1 MCEALSHPQNAVVA
15 FSTLRAPHWL
25 MSISGQVPVLARIA
39 VFACMVGLLAA
50 CTSGGAPPSSP
61 MAEAATASP
70 DAGGSAE
77 PPTSDP
83 EKAEAVMQIVRDYME
98 EAHLKAVIL
107 RVTVDGEEI
116 VTAAEGE
123 SMTGVPATTDMHFR
137 NGAVAI
143 SYVSTLL
150 LQLVDE
156 KQMTLDDTLSMYLP
170 DLPHADEVTIR
181 QLAQMTSG
189 YQDYVL
195 GNDEF
200 AQIAYSDVFKAWTTE
215 DQLALAM
222 DKPLWFEPGTN
233 WAYAHTNYVI
243 LGLVLEEVTGTSLE
257 DALQERVLD
266 PLGLDETRASL
277 TAEIPEPAL
286 HAYSSERREFFGIP
300 AGTPFYE
307 DSTSWNPSWTISQG
321 AIQTSD
327 IHDLHDSAIAV
338 GTGELLSPESY
349 AAMTSTDLRGTTTA
363 IDGCVNC
370 RPLDEFATYGLGLWI
385 TGDWLLQNPLFYGY
399 AAVNAYLPSEKI
411 AIAVAV
417 TYEEE
422 AFDSEGQY
430 SNGGDELFRKIGAYL
445 APEDAPPVRPAQ

>member
-1 MCEALSHPQNAVVA
+1 M
-15 FSTLRAPHWL
+15 STTRR
-25 MSISGQVPVLARIA
+25 GPVLGRIV
-39 VFACMVGLLAA
+39 VFACALGLLAA
-50 CTSGGAPPSSP
+50 CTSGGVTPA
-61 MAEAATASP
+61 ASP
-70 DAGGSAE
+70 SPLPASTGSDASEQVTGDDAV
-77 PPTSDP
+77 
-83 EKAEAVMQIVRDYME
+83 KADAVMQIVRDYMA
-98 EAHLKAVIL
+98 EAHLKAVIVK
-107 RVTVDGEEI
+107 VTVDGAEI

-123 SMTGVPATTDMHFR
+123 SMTGVPATPDMHFR

-143 SYVSTLL
+143 SYVSTLM

-156 KQMTLDDTLSMYLP
+156 EKLSLDDKVSTYLP
-170 DLPHADEVTIR
+170 DLPHADEVTVG

-189 YQDYVL
+189 YQDFVL

-200 AQIAYSDVFKAWTTE
+200 AEIAYADPFKAWTTE

-243 LGLVLEEVTGTSLE
+243 LGLVLEEVTGMSLE

-266 PLGLDETRASL
+266 PLGLANTTASL

-286 HAYSSERREFFGIP
+286 HAYSSERRSFLKIP
-300 AGTPFYE
+300 EGVPFYE
-307 DSTSWNPSWTISQG
+307 DSTGWNPSWTISQG
-321 AIQTSD
+321 AIQTSNID
-327 IHDLHDSAIAV
+327 DLLTSAIAV
-338 GTGELLSPESY
+338 GTGELLSEESY
-349 AAMTSTDLRGTTTA
+349 EAMTSADLRGRTTA

-385 TGDWLLQNPLFYGY
+385 SGDWLLQNPLFYGY

-417 TYEEE
+417 TYEEA
-422 AFDSEGQY
+422 AFNSEGQY
-430 SNGGDELFRKIGAYL
+430 SNGGDELFRRIGAYL
-445 APEDAPPVRPAQ
+445 APDDAPPVRPTP

>member
-1 MCEALSHPQNAVVA
+1 M
-15 FSTLRAPHWL
+15 STTRR
-25 MSISGQVPVLARIA
+25 GPVLGRIV
-39 VFACMVGLLAA
+39 VFACALGLLAA
-50 CTSGGAPPSSP
+50 CTSGGATPAASPSSLP
-61 MAEAATASP
+61 TSTAP
-70 DAGGSAE
+70 DASE
-77 PPTSDP
+77 QVTSDDAV
-83 EKAEAVMQIVRDYME
+83 KADAVMQIVRDYMA
-98 EAHLKAVIL
+98 EAHLKAVIVK
-107 RVTVDGEEI
+107 VTVDGAEI

-123 SMTGVPATTDMHFR
+123 SMTGVPATPDMHFR

-143 SYVSTLL
+143 SYVSTLM

-156 KQMTLDDTLSMYLP
+156 GKMSLDDKVSTYLP
-170 DLPHADEVTIR
+170 DLPHADEVTVG

-189 YQDYVL
+189 YQDFVL

-200 AQIAYSDVFKAWTTE
+200 AEIAYADPFKAWTTE

-243 LGLVLEEVTGTSLE
+243 LGLVLEEVTGMSLE

-266 PLGLDETRASL
+266 PLGLANTTASL

-286 HAYSSERREFFGIP
+286 HAYSSERRSFLKIP
-300 AGTPFYE
+300 EGVPFYE
-307 DSTSWNPSWTISQG
+307 DSTGWNPSWTISQG
-321 AIQTSD
+321 AIQTSNID
-327 IHDLHDSAIAV
+327 DLLTSAIAV
-338 GTGELLSPESY
+338 GTGELLSEESY
-349 AAMTSTDLRGTTTA
+349 EAMTSTDLRGRTTA

-385 TGDWLLQNPLFYGY
+385 SGDWLLQNPLFYGY

-417 TYEEE
+417 TYEEA
-422 AFDSEGQY
+422 AFNSEGQY
-430 SNGGDELFRKIGAYL
+430 SNGGDELFRRIGAYL
-445 APEDAPPVRPAQ
+445 APDDAPPVRPTP

>member
-1 MCEALSHPQNAVVA
+1 
-15 FSTLRAPHWL
+15 
-25 MSISGQVPVLARIA
+25 MSISRRTPAFGRVL
-39 VFACMVGLLAA
+39 VFACTLGLLAG
-50 CTSGGAPPSSP
+50 CTATGAAPSSP
-61 MAEAATASP
+61 PGP
-70 DAGGSAE
+70 DATTTPAADRE
-77 PPTSDP
+77 DIQTSYP
-83 EKAEAVMQIVRDYME
+83 EKAEAVLKIVRDYME
-98 EAHLKAVIL
+98 EAHLKAVIV

-116 VTAAEGE
+116 LTAAEGE

-156 KQMTLDDTLSMYLP
+156 KKMSLDDKLSQYLP
-170 DLPHADEVTIR
+170 DLPHADEITIH

-189 YQDYVL
+189 YQDFVL

-222 DKPLWFEPGTN
+222 DKPLWYEPGTN
-233 WAYAHTNYVI
+233 WDYAHTNYVI
-243 LGLVLEEVTGTSLE
+243 LGLVLEQVSGEPLE
-257 DALQERVLD
+257 DALQENVLD

-277 TAEIPEPAL
+277 TAEIPDPVL
-286 HAYSSERREFFGIP
+286 HAYSSERRSFFAIP

-307 DSTSWNPSWTISQG
+307 DSTSWNPSWTISHG
-321 AIQTSD
+321 AIETSD
-327 IHDLHDSAIAV
+327 IYDLHDSAIAI

-349 AAMTSTDLRGTTTA
+349 AAMTSTDLRGKTTA
-363 IDGCVNC
+363 IEGCVNC

-385 TGDWLLQNPLFYGY
+385 TGDWLFQNPLFYGY

-417 TYEEE
+417 TYDEA
-422 AFDSEGQY
+422 AFDDEGGY
-430 SNGGDELFRKIGAYL
+430 SNGGDALFRKIGAYL
-445 APEDAPPVRPAQ
+445 APDDAPPVRPEP

>member
-1 MCEALSHPQNAVVA
+1 M
-15 FSTLRAPHWL
+15 STTRR
-25 MSISGQVPVLARIA
+25 GPVLGRIV
-39 VFACMVGLLAA
+39 VFACALGLLAA
-50 CTSGGAPPSSP
+50 CTSGGVTPAASQSP
-61 MAEAATASP
+61 LPASTAP
-70 DAGGSAE
+70 DASEQLTGDDAV
-77 PPTSDP
+77 
-83 EKAEAVMQIVRDYME
+83 KADAVMQIVRDYME
-98 EAHLKAVIL
+98 EAHLKAVIVK
-107 RVTVDGEEI
+107 VTVDGAEI

-123 SMTGVPATTDMHFR
+123 SMTGVPATPDMHFR

-143 SYVSTLL
+143 SYVSTLM

-156 KQMTLDDTLSMYLP
+156 EKLSLDDKVSTYLP
-170 DLPHADEVTIR
+170 DLPHADEVTVG

-189 YQDYVL
+189 YQDFVL

-200 AQIAYSDVFKAWTTE
+200 AEIAYADPFKAWTTE

-243 LGLVLEEVTGTSLE
+243 LGLVLEEITGMSLE

-266 PLGLDETRASL
+266 PLGLANTTASL

-286 HAYSSERREFFGIP
+286 HAYSSERRSFLKIP
-300 AGTPFYE
+300 EGVPFYE
-307 DSTSWNPSWTISQG
+307 DSTGWNPSWTISQG
-321 AIQTSD
+321 AIQTSNID
-327 IHDLHDSAIAV
+327 DLLTSAIAV
-338 GTGELLSPESY
+338 GTGELLSEESY
-349 AAMTSTDLRGTTTA
+349 AAMTSTDLRGRTTA

-385 TGDWLLQNPLFYGY
+385 SGDWLLQNPLFYGY

-417 TYEEE
+417 TYEEA
-422 AFDSEGQY
+422 AFNSEGQY
-430 SNGGDELFRKIGAYL
+430 SNGGDELFRRIGAYL
-445 APEDAPPVRPAQ
+445 APDDAPPVRPAP

>member
-1 MCEALSHPQNAVVA
+1 M
-15 FSTLRAPHWL
+15 STSRR
-25 MSISGQVPVLARIA
+25 GA
-39 VFACMVGLLAA
+39 VFGLVLGFACVVGLLAG
-50 CTSGGAPPSSP
+50 CTVGGAPPTTTP
-61 MAEAATASP
+61 TTIATATAQPAEADEIQS
-70 DAGGSAE
+70 
-77 PPTSDP
+77 SDP

-98 EAHLKAVIL
+98 EAHLKAVIV

-143 SYVSTLL
+143 SYMSTLM

-156 KQMTLDDTLSMYLP
+156 KKMTLEDKLSMYLP
-170 DLPHADEVTIR
+170 DLPHADEVTVG

-189 YQDYVL
+189 YQDFVL
-195 GNDEF
+195 GNEEF

-243 LGLVLEEVTGTSLE
+243 LGLVLEEVTGMSLE
-257 DALQERVLD
+257 DALHEKVLD
-266 PLGLDETRASL
+266 PLGLDETNASL

-286 HAYSSERREFFGIP
+286 HAYSSERRAFFGIP
-300 AGTPFYE
+300 EGTRFYE
-307 DSTSWNPSWTISQG
+307 DSTSWNPSWSIAQG

-327 IHDLHDSAIAV
+327 IYDLHDSAIAV

-349 AAMTSTDLRGTTTA
+349 AAMTSTDLRGKTTA

-385 TGDWLLQNPLFYGY
+385 TGDWFLQNPLFYGY

-422 AFDSEGQY
+422 AFDSEGGY
-430 SNGGDELFRKIGAYL
+430 SNGGDELFRRIGGYL
-445 APEDAPPVRPAQ
+445 APDDAPPVRPAP

>member
-1 MCEALSHPQNAVVA
+1 VKA
-15 FSTLRAPHWL
+15 
-25 MSISGQVPVLARIA
+25 
-39 VFACMVGLLAA
+39 
-50 CTSGGAPPSSP
+50 
-61 MAEAATASP
+61 
-70 DAGGSAE
+70 DAIME
-77 PPTSDP
+77 
-83 EKAEAVMQIVRDYME
+83 IVRDYME
-98 EAHLKAVIL
+98 EAHLKAVIV

-156 KQMTLDDTLSMYLP
+156 KKMRLDDKLSMYLP
-170 DLPHADEVTIR
+170 DLPHADEVTIQ

-189 YQDYVL
+189 YQDFVL

-200 AQIAYSDVFKAWTTE
+200 AQIAYADVFKAWTTE
-215 DQLALAM
+215 EQLALAI
-222 DKPLWFEPGTN
+222 DKPLWYEPGTN
-233 WAYAHTNYVI
+233 WDYAHTNYVI
-243 LGLVLEEVTGTSLE
+243 LGLVLEEVTGQSLE

-266 PLGLDETRASL
+266 PLGLDETTASL

-286 HAYSSERREFFGIP
+286 HAYSSERRSFFGIP

-321 AIQTSD
+321 AIETSD
-327 IHDLHDSAIAV
+327 IYDLHDSAIAI
-338 GTGELLSPESY
+338 GTGELLSEESY
-349 AAMTSTDLRGTTTA
+349 AAMTSTDLRGKTTA
-363 IDGCVNC
+363 IEGCINC

-385 TGDWLLQNPLFYGY
+385 TGDWLFQNPLFYGY

-422 AFDSEGQY
+422 AFNSEGQY

-445 APEDAPPVRPAQ
+445 APDDAPPVRPAP

>member
-1 MCEALSHPQNAVVA
+1 
-15 FSTLRAPHWL
+15 
-25 MSISGQVPVLARIA
+25 MSPSRRVPVFGQVL
-39 VFACMVGLLAA
+39 VFACTLGLLAG
-50 CTSGGAPPSSP
+50 CTSGGASPSSP
-61 MAEAATASP
+61 PGSDAATTTQGADP
-70 DAGGSAE
+70 ANIQ
-77 PPTSDP
+77 TSDP
-83 EKAEAVMQIVRDYME
+83 EKAEAVMKIVRDYMD

-107 RVTVDGEEI
+107 RVTVDGKEI

-156 KQMTLDDTLSMYLP
+156 KKMSLDDKLSEYLP
-170 DLPHADEVTIR
+170 DLPHADEVTIH

-189 YQDYVL
+189 YQDFVL

-200 AQIAYSDVFKAWTTE
+200 AQIAYADVFKAWTTE
-215 DQLALAM
+215 EQLALAM
-222 DKPLWFEPGTN
+222 DKPLWYEPGTN
-233 WAYAHTNYVI
+233 WDYAHTNYVI
-243 LGLVLEEVTGTSLE
+243 LGLVLEQVTGKSLE

-266 PLGLDETRASL
+266 PLGLDETKASL
-277 TAEIPEPAL
+277 TADIPEPAL
-286 HAYSSERREFFGIP
+286 HAYSSERRSFLGIP

-307 DSTSWNPSWTISQG
+307 DSTSWNPSWTISHG
-321 AIQTSD
+321 AIETSD
-327 IHDLHDSAIAV
+327 IYDLHDSAIAV
-338 GTGELLSPESY
+338 GTGELLSKESY
-349 AAMTSTDLRGTTTA
+349 AAMTSTDLRGKTTA
-363 IDGCVNC
+363 IEGCVNC

-385 TGDWLLQNPLFYGY
+385 TGDWLFQNPLFYGY

-422 AFDSEGQY
+422 AFNSEGQY
-430 SNGGDELFRKIGAYL
+430 SNGGDALFRKIGAYL
-445 APEDAPPVRPAQ
+445 APDDAPPVRPEP